1 MNSGEEPRGVK
12 ILMQSILVNLSLF
25 KAGWLASV
33 LTAAA
38 SVPAAGATVV
48 AIVVAVHLFR
58 TANVEKE
65 FQLLLFAALLGLGWE
80 SLLVS
85 LGLVQYSTGSAFPGL
100 APYWIVGMWVLFA
113 TTINVGL
120 KWLHKNIA
128 VAAIAGAIGGPLSF
142 IAGEKAGA
150 VSFPNPQ
157 LSLLVIAAGWAL
169 LLPLL
174 VRVAARSLE
183 EPEAVKVERS
193 RNRDW

>member
-1 MNSGEEPRGVK
+1 MH
-12 ILMQSILVNLSLF
+12 SILVNLSLF

-33 LTAAA
+33 FTAAA

-48 AIVVAVHLFR
+48 AVVVAVHLAR
-58 TANVEKE
+58 SADVAQETR
-65 FQLLLFAALLGLGWE
+65 LLLFAALLGLGWE

-85 LGLVQYSTGSAFPGL
+85 MGLVQYSTGSAFPGL

-113 TTINVGL
+113 TTINVGMR
-120 KWLHKNIA
+120 WLHKHVA

-142 IAGEKAGA
+142 AAGEKVGA

-157 LSLLVIAAGWAL
+157 MSLLAIAAGWAL

-183 EPEAVKVERS
+183 VPEAIRIERS
-193 RNRDW
+193 GNDDS

>member
-1 MNSGEEPRGVK
+1 MH
-12 ILMQSILVNLSLF
+12 SIFINLSLF

-33 LTAAA
+33 FTAAA

-48 AIVVAVHLFR
+48 AVVVAVHLIR
-58 TANVEKE
+58 AENVETE
-65 FQLLLFAALLGLGWE
+65 AQLLLFAALLGLGWE

-85 LGLVQYSTGSAFPGL
+85 MGLVQYSTASAFPGL

-120 KWLHKNIA
+120 RWLHRHIA
-128 VAAIAGAIGGPLSF
+128 IAAIAGAIGGPLSF
-142 IAGEKAGA
+142 IAGETVGA
-150 VSFPNPQ
+150 VTFTEPRI
-157 LSLLVIAAGWAL
+157 SLLVIAAGWAL

-174 VRVAARSLE
+174 VRVAARSLD
-183 EPEAVKVERS
+183 EPETVKIERS

>member
-1 MNSGEEPRGVK
+1 
-12 ILMQSILVNLSLF
+12 MQSILVNLSLF

-33 LTAAA
+33 FTAAA

-48 AIVVAVHLFR
+48 AVVVAVHLFR
-58 TANVEKE
+58 AENVEKE
-65 FQLLLFAALLGLGWE
+65 AQLLLFAALLGLGWE

-85 LGLVQYSTGSAFPGL
+85 FGLVQYSIGSAFPGV

-120 KWLHKNIA
+120 RWLHKHIA
-128 VAAIAGAIGGPLSF
+128 IAAIAGAFGGPLSF
-142 IAGEKAGA
+142 IAGEKVGA
-150 VSFPNPQ
+150 VSFPDPQ
-157 LSLLVIAAGWAL
+157 VSLLVIAAGWAL

-174 VRVAARSLE
+174 VRIAARSFE
-183 EPEAVKVERS
+183 EPDAVRIERS